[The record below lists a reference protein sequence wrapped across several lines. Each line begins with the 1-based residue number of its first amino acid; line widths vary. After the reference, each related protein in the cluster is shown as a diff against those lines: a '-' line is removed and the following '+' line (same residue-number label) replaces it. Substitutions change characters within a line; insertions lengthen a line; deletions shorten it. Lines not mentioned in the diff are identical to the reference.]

1 MKTML
6 PSSPDLRVLAKAVK
20 DEVVERVLDKMQE
33 QSLSLLE
40 SVWES
45 LLEQRKQDSQR
56 FQKIED
62 ELKASRENHAHC
74 LAEVKELY
82 QNLEDLQK
90 QLKQAKEQLKGDVVS
105 FVNAEVGS
113 QLGASNERL
122 KVLIGALPLPKVTV
136 ENKAPIVNVETK
148 SPVINVAAPTVN
160 LPKDSITVNVES
172 KPSVVNVNPKITIPK
187 QVPPTINVTP
197 ELHPEIHVDTSRKGK
212 VTKTIEYE
220 KGKPVRIIEE
230 TEEK

>member
-1 MKTML
+1 MRTMST
-6 PSSPDLRVLAKAVK
+6 SSPDLRVLAKAVK

-45 LLEQRKQDSQR
+45 LLEHRKQDSQR
-56 FQKIED
+56 FQRIED
-62 ELKASRENHAHC
+62 ELKVLR
-74 LAEVKELY
+74 KECTERTSEIQELRSG
-82 QNLEDLQK
+82 LKEIHGE
-90 QLKQAKEQLKGDVVS
+90 LKQVENRLKGDVVS
-105 FVNAEVGS
+105 FVSTEVGS

-136 ENKAPIVNVETK
+136 ENKAPVINVPK
-148 SPVINVAAPTVN
+148 QDSPTINVAAPNVN

-172 KPSVVNVNPKITIPK
+172 KPSVVNVNPNINVPK
-187 QVPPTINVTP
+187 QAPPTINVNP

-212 VTKTIEYE
+212 ITKTIEYE

-230 TEEK
+230 SE

>member
-45 LLEQRKQDSQR
+45 LLEHRKQDSVR
-56 FQKIED
+56 FQNIED
-62 ELKASRENHAHC
+62 ELKSLRKECTEKTSEIQELRRGLKEIHGELKEVENR
-74 LAEVKELY
+74 
-82 QNLEDLQK
+82 
-90 QLKQAKEQLKGDVVS
+90 LKGDVS
-105 FVNAEVGS
+105 AFVGKEIGS

-136 ENKAPIVNVETK
+136 ENKAPVINVPK
-148 SPVINVAAPTVN
+148 QDSPTINVAAPTVN

-187 QVPPTINVTP
+187 QASPTINVNP
-197 ELHPEIHVDTSRKGK
+197 ELHPEIHVDTFRKGK

-230 TEEK
+230 AE